1 MIMSNFLGLR
11 TAIYRANDLEKAKAW
26 YTSALGVSPYFDQPF
41 YVGFNVGGFELGLV
55 PDEGAGTA
63 GDGVITYW
71 GVDNVQ
77 AIYNN
82 LLQAGATE
90 HESPHDVGGDIVVA
104 SVRDPWG
111 NVLGIIFNP
120 HFGKNHG

>member
-1 MIMSNFLGLR
+1 MSNFLGLR
-11 TAIYRANDLEKAKAW
+11 TAIYRANELEKAKAW

-55 PDEGAGTA
+55 PDEGTGTA

-82 LLQAGATE
+82 LLQAGATA

-111 NVLGIIFNP
+111 NVLGIIYNP

>member
-1 MIMSNFLGLR
+1 MSNFLGLR
-11 TAIYRANDLEKAKAW
+11 TAIYRANELEKAKAW

-55 PDEGAGTA
+55 PEEGTGTA

-82 LLQAGATE
+82 LLQAGATA
-90 HESPHDVGGDIVVA
+90 HESSHDVGGDFVVA

-111 NVLGIIFNP
+111 NVLGIIYNP